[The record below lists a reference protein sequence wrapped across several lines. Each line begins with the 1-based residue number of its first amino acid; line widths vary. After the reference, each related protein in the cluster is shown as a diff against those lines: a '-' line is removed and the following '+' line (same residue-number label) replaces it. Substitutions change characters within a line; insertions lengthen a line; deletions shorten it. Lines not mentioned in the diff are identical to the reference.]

1 MARAAR
7 PRTLVL
13 SPDDPVG
20 VAVRA
25 VVRFHTAA
33 FVREEAAARAGDVEG
48 VHQLRVATRRLR
60 AALRFFGPTLP
71 PAAVTQA
78 EAELASMAD
87 VIGAVR
93 DLDVLAAT
101 VARRARRVE
110 PVLRDGERALEEAIR
125 ERREPAQQALTA
137 ALDSPKRRTLLA
149 RLDAIAGAPPRPG
162 RSTPLIAVAPTLLA
176 PLLRAVRDAGRHV
189 DAKAKPARL
198 HRLRVRAK
206 RLRYALETLRGLGG
220 KRLATAVAELT
231 RLQELL
237 GEHQDMVVAM
247 AWLQTNVPDDA
258 SRATLLATGALVQVL
273 GRRARRLR
281 RRSPA
286 AWSEVERRVLRH
298 DLLGAHAPLPRPVTR
313 HLHVARA

>member
-1 MARAAR
+1 MPTAAR

-25 VVRFHTAA
+25 VVKFHTAA
-33 FVREEAAARAGDVEG
+33 FAREEPKARAGDAEG

-71 PAAVTQA
+71 PAAVAQA
-78 EAELASMAD
+78 ESELSAMAD

-93 DLDVLAAT
+93 DLDVLGAT

-110 PVLRDGERALEEAIR
+110 PELRDGIRGLEETIR
-125 ERREPAQQALTA
+125 QQREPAQQALTA
-137 ALDSPKRRTLLA
+137 ALDSPRRRTLLA
-149 RLDAIAGAPPRPG
+149 RLDSITGPPGRPG
-162 RSTPLIAVAPTLLA
+162 RTTPLIAVAPTLLA
-176 PLLRAVRDAGRHV
+176 PLLRAVRDAGRRV
-189 DAKAKPARL
+189 DAKASPARL

-220 KRLATAVAELT
+220 KRLAAAVAELT

-237 GEHQDMVVAM
+237 GEHQDMVIAI
-247 AWLQTNVPDDA
+247 AWLQTHVPDEA

-281 RRSPA
+281 RRAPA
-286 AWSEVERRVLRH
+286 AWNDVQRRVLRH
-298 DLLGAHAPLPRPVTR
+298 DLLGAHAALPRPTTR
-313 HLHVARA
+313 HLHVARG